1 MNSQSCFFLCFFSI
15 QHQCV
20 ACPLESC
27 VSDSFFSMRDST
39 ESRECFCCS
48 DRRALEVE
56 KTFQLIATCLQ
67 STWNRFALTAAAAQS
82 HNLGLYVVF
91 LPELFSQ
98 SKTSETQLFFFSA
111 FCTDAHLHFS
121 FRCDGWIRAKDWSSV
136 SRGCSRCQRI
146 HRKVGMLCSGKVSP
160 LLVKLSMLT
169 GT

>member
-1 MNSQSCFFLCFFSI
+1 MNSQSCFFLCFFFHSTSVCCMSTGKLCFWLI
-15 QHQCV
+15 LFNGRQHWEQGV
-20 ACPLESC
+20 FLLLRSQ
-27 VSDSFFSMRDST
+27 ST
-39 ESRECFCCS
+39 GSR
-48 DRRALEVE
+48 